1 MLDVDPDIEKVI
13 RISGRNPNLCF
24 QCGMCTAVCPMAEF
38 MDVKPH
44 QIVRLLQLESSK
56 VFSIDA
62 VWVCAS
68 CMACVDRCPRDVGP
82 GILFEAIRLVQL
94 RRGIDKIDYKSIVEI
109 EAAPTIALVT
119 ASRKYTG

>member
-1 MLDVDPDIEKVI
+1 MGEDSVIDKII
-13 RISGRNPNLCF
+13 RISGRNPNLCY

-44 QIVRLLQLESSK
+44 QIVRLVQMGRED
-56 VFSIDA
+56 VVNIDA

-82 GILFEAIRLVQL
+82 GIIFEAIRLVSL
-94 RRGIDKIDYKSIVEI
+94 RKGIDKIDYNAVKDL
-109 EAAPTIALVT
+109 EAAPTLALVT

>member
-1 MLDVDPDIEKVI
+1 MSSGDDLFREIVM
-13 RISGRNPNLCF
+13 ISGRNPNLCY
-24 QCGMCTAVCPMAEF
+24 QCGMCTAVCPMADF

-44 QIVRLLQLESSK
+44 QIVRMIQLGDER
-56 VFSIDA
+56 VLNVEA

-82 GILFEAIRLVQL
+82 GILFEAVRVINL
-94 RRGIDKIDYKSIVEI
+94 RRGIDKLKYHMVKEI
-109 EAAPTIALVT
+109 EKAPTLALVS